1 MLHGTVRLERGGG
14 GGGGVVVSVT
24 VSPEK
29 AGTTIATTKR
39 DRYYTAEHILLA
51 TGGRPTMPE
60 GVIGASQYAIT
71 SDRVVRHA
79 IPAAQI
85 RDRRGGGGTSP
96 WNWRAY

>member
-1 MLHGTVRLERGGG
+1 
-14 GGGGVVVSVT
+14 VSVT

-29 AGTTIATTKR
+29 AGTTTATTTR

-71 SDRVVRHA
+71 SDGFFDMPSLPRKSVIV
-79 IPAAQI
+79 
-85 RDRRGGGGTSP
+85 GGGYIAVELAGILNALGSDTSLV
-96 WNWRAY
+96 NGAGAR